1 MVYLFS
7 GDAQTNLTGY
17 YEGFD
22 FGEAPNGVS
31 FGRYVDS
38 QGADH
43 YVLQSANTLG
53 TNNALPR
60 VGPLVISEI
69 MYHPPDLAG
78 GVDND
83 LNEFIRLRNI
93 SATNVPLWCT
103 VYESSRLRC
112 GGHNEHLAV
121 AQRGRFRLPDQ
132 PISGGRRSNCVIVGF
147 DPATNASQV
156 AAFRLTY
163 GISAG
168 ITIYGPWSGK
178 LDNSQDT
185 IELKYPDVPE
195 ITSTNVIIPYV
206 LVDKVTYH
214 DTTPWPLYADGS
226 GMSLQR
232 RDLTA
237 FGNDPINWKAA
248 FPPGTS
254 APDIDAD
261 SMADWWETANG
272 LVVGT
277 NDSALDPDLD
287 GMTNGQ
293 EYLARTDPHDS
304 ASALRLTGTLLG
316 KGFQLSFEAQTDL
329 AYTVQSSSGL
339 GPPNW
344 QPWQQIPPAFTNRIV
359 HLTNDVA
366 LSQQWFFRVVTPQ
379 VP

>member
-1 MVYLFS
+1 
-7 GDAQTNLTGY
+7 
-17 YEGFD
+17 
-22 FGEAPNGVS
+22 
-31 FGRYVDS
+31 
-38 QGADH
+38 
-43 YVLQSANTLG
+43 
-53 TNNALPR
+53 
-60 VGPLVISEI
+60 
-69 MYHPPDLAG
+69 MYRPPDLAG

-83 LNEFIRLRNI
+83 INEFIRLRNI
-93 SATNVPLWCT
+93 STTNVPLWCLFT
-103 VYESSRLRC
+103 NQAGYGVAARTNTWRLR
-112 GGHNEHLAV
+112 NAVDFDFPTNQSLA
-121 AQRGRFRLPDQ
+121 A
-132 PISGGRRSNCVIVGF
+132 SGELVVVGF

-156 AAFRLTY
+156 AAFRLSY

-185 IELKYPDVPE
+185 IELKYPDAPE
-195 ITSTNVIIPYV
+195 ITPTNVIIPYV

-214 DTTPWPLYADGS
+214 DTTPWPPYADGS

-232 RDLTA
+232 RDPTA

-254 APDIDAD
+254 APDIDTD
-261 SMADWWETANG
+261 GMADWWETANG

-277 NDSALDPDLD
+277 NEAALDPDLD

-316 KGFQLSFEAQTDL
+316 NGFQLSFEAQMDL

-344 QPWQQIPPAFTNRIV
+344 QSWQQVPPAFTNRIV
-359 HLTNDVA
+359 CLTNDVA
-366 LSQQWFFRVVTPQ
+366 LSQQQFFRVVTPQ